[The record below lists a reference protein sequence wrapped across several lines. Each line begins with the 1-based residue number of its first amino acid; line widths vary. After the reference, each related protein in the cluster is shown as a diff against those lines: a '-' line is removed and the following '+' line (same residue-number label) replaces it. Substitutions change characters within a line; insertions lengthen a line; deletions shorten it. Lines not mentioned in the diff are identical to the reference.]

1 MEALF
6 QEQEKLAKTGNLEK
20 CLQDVQKTIDLLVN
34 AREAI
39 SRSMLVVVYHGF
51 APLKLTLLAP

>member
-6 QEQEKLAKTGNLEK
+6 QEQEKLLKTGNLEK
-20 CLQDVQKTIDLLVN
+20 CLEDVQKTIDLLTN

-39 SRSMLVVVYHGF
+39 ATSM
-51 APLKLTLLAP
+51 LTLLHPLL